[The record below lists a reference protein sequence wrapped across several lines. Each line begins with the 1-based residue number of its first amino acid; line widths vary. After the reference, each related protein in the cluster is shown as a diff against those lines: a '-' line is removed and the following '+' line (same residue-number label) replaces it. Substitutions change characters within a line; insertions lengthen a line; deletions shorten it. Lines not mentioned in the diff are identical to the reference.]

1 MRIDKICKTCGFDS
15 NGVCGMYTT
24 CKEGEECDD
33 WEASLEYY
41 TEITKKAPWYI
52 KKPYDQCKIS
62 YEKFLDLLQQDEQG
76 VGVEINIYD
85 AIEKVY
91 ELNSVELAGVL
102 DVSMGVLGYA
112 STQRTISKRKRQFS
126 SRLHIPES
134 FFDEFLSTQ
143 LDALKKCREEFRDC
157 YGDELIEK
165 FKQNGYAAM
174 EAKIEKQNAVDKI
187 RNEKYREENQNR
199 YQYKEKTKMYHD
211 LSDDYKSRDYVIAI
225 TLKEGDYY
233 GNIFYEYS
241 SGGYG
246 LSVDIMEDILQF
258 IENLDCEEINELNEE
273 GLLNNNIALQA
284 DINGKDIHFELR
296 NDAGEKLEKTIPED
310 ELQKYI
316 VGYEMIR
323 CDGRGMKKERRKCG
337 SCENFTPIE
346 GCAKG
351 NCSVRGDIIQR
362 SRIICSHDYVLKAD
376 KVLC

>member
-1 MRIDKICKTCGFDS
+1 MRIDKICKTCGFDF

-52 KKPYDQCKIS
+52 KKPYDRCKIS

-112 STQRTISKRKRQFS
+112 STQRTIPKRKRQFS

-134 FFDEFLSTQ
+134 FSDKFLSTQ

-199 YQYKEKTKMYHD
+199 YQYKEMYD
-211 LSDDYKSRDYVIAI
+211 AI
-225 TLKEGDYY
+225 
-233 GNIFYEYS
+233 
-241 SGGYG
+241 
-246 LSVDIMEDILQF
+246 
-258 IENLDCEEINELNEE
+258 
-273 GLLNNNIALQA
+273 
-284 DINGKDIHFELR
+284 
-296 NDAGEKLEKTIPED
+296 
-310 ELQKYI
+310 
-316 VGYEMIR
+316 
-323 CDGRGMKKERRKCG
+323 
-337 SCENFTPIE
+337 
-346 GCAKG
+346 
-351 NCSVRGDIIQR
+351 
-362 SRIICSHDYVLKAD
+362 
-376 KVLC
+376 